1 VVTEAERKKRRA
13 KDQRSA
19 KIGLFL
25 ESEKQAAC
33 DEVENRE
40 RDIDSPRAVRLE
52 GLLIAWVYVEA
63 IPSKAVTD
71 DEGEFTY
78 CGFVYLTAAGYDM
91 VERPWSPN
99 V

>member
-1 VVTEAERKKRRA
+1 MVTEAERKKRRA
-13 KDQRSA
+13 KDQSSA

-33 DEVENRE
+33 DEVERRE
-40 RDIDSPRAVRLE
+40 RGIDSPRAVRLD
-52 GLLIAWVYVEA
+52 GALIAWVYVEA
-63 IPSKAVTD
+63 IPAKSSD
-71 DEGEFTY
+71 SEGEFSY

-91 VERPWSPN
+91 VDRPWSPN

>member
-33 DEVENRE
+33 SEVERRE
-40 RDIDSPRAVRLE
+40 RNVDSPRAVSLE
-52 GLLIAWVYVEA
+52 GAIIAWIYVEA
-63 IPSKAVTD
+63 LVDED
-71 DEGEFTY
+71 DEVAY

-91 VERPWSPN
+91 VDRPWSPSS
-99 V
+99 

>member
-1 VVTEAERKKRRA
+1 VVTEAERKRRRA

-25 ESEKQAAC
+25 ESEKQSAC
-33 DEVENRE
+33 AEVANRE

-63 IPSKAVTD
+63 IPSKSSD

-78 CGFVYLTAAGYDM
+78 CGFVFLTAAGYDM